1 MIPAEYVSMFKGNT
15 DLLKEERDSEI
26 DTYRA
31 VLTGMNQLL
40 MEMADYIKEKR
51 NTQVCPPRKVVS
63 RLM

>member
-1 MIPAEYVSMFKGNT
+1 MFKGNT
-15 DLLKEERDSEI
+15 DSLKEERDSEI

-40 MEMADYIKEKR
+40 VEMADYIKEKR

>member
-1 MIPAEYVSMFKGNT
+1 MFKGNT